1 MKQNSFFSQLYY
13 SGCKPSLILDQI
25 KSGKVSES
33 DIKKSSV
40 KDFVQYLSFM
50 EENSPFEE
58 QQKINE
64 LMDMYIHNN
73 KKINR
78 IKKIKGNPVSFLGYL
93 LIKVPLTI
101 NNLNHLVNN
110 HSLNLHNDDICF
122 LSSYIL
128 KETSFSYEHK
138 LNLLLFLNDLNLNLS
153 GSTINEKK
161 DVLEFYFHSIMNEKD
176 DAQLK
181 SFVNFDLKKF
191 NGGENALLFHIIDD
205 LDLAQLK
212 NKFNFIESEIE
223 HTVLKNKFNYIEND
237 IEHTVTI
244 FDAVMYGA
252 FYNIKNLCIQDKDIF
267 QKVSL
272 FRTNKILDTEEACL
286 DFCNSCLF
294 DFIYE
299 SLANDPAGN
308 VNLLN
313 DFVNTISSFSEKF
326 HLNILNSLSL
336 YLDKPLKM
344 QIVWNNISLNDDEE
358 KDKIKQDKLEK
369 LLPLFNYLK
378 IMEEKNNIKV
388 YLKESELT
396 QTTQNRKR
404 I

>member
-13 SGCKPSLILDQI
+13 SGCNPDLII
-25 KSGKVSES
+25 KKINSGNIEESE
-33 DIKKSSV
+33 IKKSSIE
-40 KDFVQYLSFM
+40 DFTQYLSFM
-50 EENSPFEE
+50 KENSSFEE

-64 LMDMYIHNN
+64 LMDVYIHNN

-110 HSLNLHNDDICF
+110 HGLNLHNDDICF

-161 DVLEFYFHSIMNEKD
+161 DVLEFYFNSIINGKD

-181 SFVNFDLKKF
+181 SFINFDLKNF
-191 NGGENALLFHIIDD
+191 NGGEDALLFHIIDN
-205 LDLAQLK
+205 LPLAHLK
-212 NKFNFIESEIE
+212 NKFNFIENE
-223 HTVLKNKFNYIEND
+223 

-244 FDAVMYGA
+244 FDEVMYGA
-252 FYNIKNLCIQDKDIF
+252 FNNIKNLCIQDKDIF

-272 FRTNKILDTEEACL
+272 FRPNKILDTEEACL
-286 DFCNSCLF
+286 DFCSSYLF

-299 SLANDPAGN
+299 SLANDPTGN

-313 DFVNTISSFSEKF
+313 DFVNTISSFSENF
-326 HLNILNSLSL
+326 HLNILSRLSS
-336 YLDKPLKM
+336 YMDKPLKM
-344 QIVWNNISLNDDEE
+344 QTVWNNTYLNDEE
-358 KDKIKQDKLEK
+358 KDKIKQEKLEK
-369 LLPLFNYLK
+369 LLPLLNYLK
-378 IMEEKNNIKV
+378 ITEEKINIKV
-388 YLKESELT
+388 SLKESELT